1 MATSRVSRRALLGGA
16 VGIGSTLALAACGQ
30 LPAQQGMAEPS
41 SEEKMDGQR
50 PLLWK
55 MPGR

>member
-16 VGIGSTLALAACGQ
+16 VGIGSTLASRRADSYLHSKGW
-30 LPAQQGMAEPS
+30 LSPAP
-41 SEEKMDGQR
+41 KRRWRQR